1 MKLHNTFKIIWWG
14 LLLVGLFVL
23 IYNRFNY
30 IVTDQVLP
38 FDYITFTVFIVLA
51 CLPFFSEMNMFGFKL
66 KKEIEEV
73 KENVD
78 SGIKELKNLINNNN
92 NSNSIYFT
100 PFGNP
105 LSPKQLEELGQKLNV
120 EEEKPPLP
128 PEEITDKYIK
138 NDYVKPLFAIR
149 YALEQEAIRIFENRT
164 GENPIKQGHKIPIFQ
179 MAKKLLSEGSINDTS
194 AEGIIQIWKIT
205 SGAVH
210 GEEIDREEV
219 NFVLAAGPKLIDE
232 LKELQ

>member
-1 MKLHNTFKIIWWG
+1 MKLHNTFKIIWWV

-38 FDYITFTVFIVLA
+38 FDYIIFTVFIVLA

-78 SGIKELKNLINNNN
+78 SGINELRNLINNNN

-100 PFGNP
+100 PFGSP
-105 LSPKQLEELGQKLNV
+105 LSSKQLEELGHKLNV

-128 PEEITDKYIK
+128 PETITDKYLK
-138 NDYVKPLFAIR
+138 NEYVKSLFAIR
-149 YALEQEAIRIFENRT
+149 YALEQEAVRIHENRT
-164 GENPIKQGHKIPIFQ
+164 GENPLKKRRLLPTLKIIKGLLDEEFINEASAQGI
-179 MAKKLLSEGSINDTS
+179 LEVW
-194 AEGIIQIWKIT
+194 QITTRAI
-205 SGAVH
+205 H
-210 GEEIDREEV
+210 GEDIDREQV

-232 LKELQ
+232 LKDLQ

>member
-38 FDYITFTVFIVLA
+38 FDYIIFTVFIVLA
-51 CLPFFSEMNMFGFKL
+51 CLPFFSEMNMFGFKF

-73 KENVD
+73 KENVN
-78 SGIKELKNLINNNN
+78 SGINELRNLINNNN

-100 PFGNP
+100 PFSNP
-105 LSPKQLEELGQKLNV
+105 LSAKQLEELEHKLNV
-120 EEEKPPLP
+120 EEEKPLLP
-128 PEEITDKYIK
+128 PETITDKYLK
-138 NDYVKPLFAIR
+138 NEYVKPLFAIR
-149 YALEQEAIRIFENRT
+149 YAIEQEFVRIYENRT
-164 GENPIKQGHKIPIFQ
+164 GENTIQKKKITPVLRIIRELLDEGAIDRDLAQG
-179 MAKKLLSEGSINDTS
+179 
-194 AEGIIQIWKIT
+194 IQQVWGIT
-205 SGAVH
+205 SGAIH
-210 GEEIDREEV
+210 GEDIERKQA

-232 LKELQ
+232 LKEL

>member
-38 FDYITFTVFIVLA
+38 FDYIIFTVFIVLA

-73 KENVD
+73 KENVN
-78 SGIKELKNLINNNN
+78 SGINELRNLINNNN

-100 PFGNP
+100 PFSNP
-105 LSPKQLEELGQKLNV
+105 LSAKQLEELEDKLNV

-128 PEEITDKYIK
+128 PETITDKYLK
-138 NDYVKPLFAIR
+138 NEYVKPLFAIR
-149 YALEQEAIRIFENRT
+149 YAIQQEFVRIYENRT
-164 GENPIKQGHKIPIFQ
+164 GENTIKSKKVTPVLRILRELLDEGAIDSDL
-179 MAKKLLSEGSINDTS
+179 AK
-194 AEGIIQIWKIT
+194 GIQQVWVIT

-210 GEEIDREEV
+210 GEDVDRKQV

-232 LKELQ
+232 LKEL